1 MKKNNTVLC
10 VALIILMVGC
20 ASPGKKK
27 DAEMTQ
33 KNTES
38 AKGTY
43 GFDVAFFNEKN
54 IKTIE
59 LKDAESK
66 ACVLLVPGYQGR
78 VMTSTANGTGGQSF
92 GWINHDLISSGKIS
106 RQFNPFG
113 GEERFWLGP
122 EGGPYSIYFEQGR
135 EQVYENWVVPP
146 VLDTETFDVRTQDT
160 GQVTFVKHAVLKNA
174 SGTEFKVGIERKV
187 SLLSKDTLAS
197 MFNIEIPSCLDVVA
211 YQTENTII
219 NEGEVAWTKEGG
231 LLSIWMLGMF
241 NPSPS
246 TTVFIPYREE
256 GKGVIVNDEYFGK
269 VPSDRLIVEN
279 GMIFFKIDGKL
290 RSKIG
295 LPQGRATGL
304 CGSYDEEKQI
314 LTLLWC
320 SLPSSPA
327 DYVNSRWGKQDHPY
341 EGDVINSYN
350 DGPVEDGSIMGPF
363 YEIET
368 SSPGAVLGINDSVT
382 HIQRVAHIQG
392 AKAGLA
398 GIVNALFNLNLD
410 DIAAKF

>member
-1 MKKNNTVLC
+1 MKKNNAVLC
-10 VALIILMVGC
+10 AALIILIAGC
-20 ASPGKKK
+20 TSPGKKK

-33 KNTES
+33 MNSEVV
-38 AKGTY
+38 KGTY
-43 GFDVAFFNEKN
+43 GDDVAFFNEKN
-54 IKTIE
+54 IRTIE
-59 LKDAESK
+59 LKDSGSK

-106 RQFNPFG
+106 KQFNPVG

-146 VLDTETFDVRTQDT
+146 VLDTEPFDVRTQDT

-174 SGTEFKVGIERKV
+174 SGTEFKVGVERKV

-197 MFNIEIPSCLDVVA
+197 MFNIEIPSGLDVVA
-211 YQTENTII
+211 YQTENTLL
-219 NEGEVAWTKEGG
+219 NEGEAAWTKEGG
-231 LLSIWMLGMF
+231 LLSVWMLGMF

-269 VPSDRLIVEN
+269 VPSDRLITEN
-279 GMIFFKIDGKL
+279 GIIYFKIDGKL

-295 LPQGRATGL
+295 VPPGRATGL

-314 LTLLWC
+314 LTLVWC

-368 SSPGAVLGINDSVT
+368 SSPGAALGVNDSVT

-392 AKAGLA
+392 SKAGLA
-398 GIVNALFNLNLD
+398 GIVNALFGLNLD
-410 DIAAKF
+410 DIVAKF